1 MMEVPASGQ
10 HWSRQFLRREAHPV
24 IQFVKYGI
32 AGGVATGT
40 QVLVFFA
47 LSLWVWPAML
57 ADTGID
63 ALLVNWLG
71 VEMVEISPALRQ
83 RNFVINNVLAFVL
96 ANVVAY
102 GLNVYWVFHPG
113 RHRRHVE
120 MALFFI
126 VSAVSMGI
134 GVQIGVGIMRLFQ
147 ATTTVAQIGNVLAA
161 VLINFVCRKYFV
173 FKR

>member
-1 MMEVPASGQ
+1 MVDPGRGQ
-10 HWSRQFLRREAHPV
+10 HWSRQFLQREAHPV
-24 IQFVKYGI
+24 VQFVKYGI

-71 VEMVEISPALRQ
+71 VEMVEITPALRQ
-83 RNFVINNVLAFVL
+83 RNFVVNNVLAFLL

-102 GLNVYWVFHPG
+102 GLNFYWVFHPG
-113 RHRRHVE
+113 RHRRHIE

-126 VSAVSMGI
+126 VSAVSLGV

-161 VLINFVCRKYFV
+161 VLINFVCRKYIV